1 MHVTRFS
8 RLVIFALLL
17 LPASLCAQDD
27 GRIVFKDPKNQ
38 NEDLLSEED
47 LHPRTNAWG
56 VDVMVGNDGVG
67 LGLFYHLL
75 FSEDLTGFADLSFS
89 EAKDARQID
98 FVDYYSG
105 TQWSP
110 NKENRVFRIPLFF
123 GLQYRLFREEIVDN
137 FRPFLSGGIGP
148 VLLYITDAKREF
160 FESLGVGH
168 PKYTY
173 GGFLGGGAQ
182 FGFDR
187 SSVFGLNLR
196 YMIIPTP
203 KGTQSV
209 KQGELPNANGFFIT
223 FNIGMTF

>member
-1 MHVTRFS
+1 MNVTSSS
-8 RLVIFALLL
+8 RLAILVFLLFAA
-17 LPASLCAQDD
+17 PLCAQEE

-38 NEDLLSEED
+38 TDNLMSEED
-47 LHPRTNAWG
+47 LHPRMNAWG

-67 LGLFYHLL
+67 LGFFYHLL

-98 FVDYYSG
+98 FVDYYYG

-137 FRPFLSGGIGP
+137 FRPYINGGIGP
-148 VLLYITDAKREF
+148 VMLYITEAKREF
-160 FESLGVGH
+160 FESLGFGH
-168 PKYTY
+168 SKYTY
-173 GGFLGGGAQ
+173 GGFLGAGAQ

-203 KGTQSV
+203 KGTQAV
-209 KQGELPNANGFFIT
+209 QQGELPNANGFFIT